1 MDRERS
7 SRGIILMKGIAFFLL
22 LLIFSLSLISLTKS
36 ASRISVTISNVY
48 YKPSSCGG
56 KTLYM
61 DVTIANPNAM
71 NFYLYLPHVVTNRGV
86 HYLEGNATLIPSSE
100 RINVTFH
107 TREKRECDSLLYDE
121 VPQKFVYNIELVEPF
136 PPVEFSVDIPENL
149 ISGGIVGANPK
160 VQTLWVVIE

>member
-1 MDRERS
+1 
-7 SRGIILMKGIAFFLL
+7 
-22 LLIFSLSLISLTKS
+22 
-36 ASRISVTISNVY
+36 
-48 YKPSSCGG
+48 
-56 KTLYM
+56 M